1 MAAIIGAEEIIPG
14 GMEMMDKPAIH
25 AAEAFVNAGYPM
37 DAEALLIVELD
48 GPEVEVDELIQRVE
62 MIARDNTAQSVR
74 ISSSADGQNNF
85 WAGRKA
91 AFPAMGQISP
101 DYYWDGTI
109 PRHRLS
115 DVLTRMN
122 MKHRSNTACRW
133 RTYSMLA
140 TVICI
145 H

>member
-1 MAAIIGAEEIIPG
+1 MAAIIGAGIIPG

-74 ISSSADGQNNF
+74 ISSSEDERNNF

-91 AFPAMGQISP
+91 AFPAVGRISRP
-101 DYYWDGTI
+101 TI
-109 PRHRLS
+109 
-115 DVLTRMN
+115 
-122 MKHRSNTACRW
+122 TAWTAPSRAIACP
-133 RTYSMLA
+133 T
-140 TVICI
+140 C
-145 H
+145 